1 MFTSSSS
8 PNDQDGIFMM
18 NFELTQEQKE
28 IQDMAMKFARNEMMP
43 KASEFDLK
51 SEMPME
57 ILQKSWELGLVN
69 TCIPVEFG
77 GSGFTTIDSMIITEA
92 LAYGCLGMN
101 TAIMANDLALL
112 PIVIGGT
119 KEQKEKFLKPFTE
132 SYKIAAFCL
141 TEPGNG
147 SDAGGLKTSI
157 KDGGDHW
164 IVNGQKMWITNAGYA
179 DLFTLYGTIDPEL
192 KHKGISALVID
203 AKTEG
208 IEIGAPEKKMGHC
221 CSDTR
226 SVTFNN
232 VKVPKEN
239 MLGKPG
245 EGWKIAM
252 KTLDHSRP
260 MVASSAVGGA
270 QCALDHAVK
279 YAGERVQ
286 FGKPIAGHQSIQ
298 FMLADMATKVEAS
311 RLLVF
316 KSAWL
321 IDNGQPNTK
330 LASMA
335 KRYASDS
342 FMEVATDAVQI
353 YGGYGY
359 SKEYPVEKLMRDA
372 KLIQIYEGT
381 SQIQRLV
388 IAKEVLK

>member
-1 MFTSSSS
+1 
-8 PNDQDGIFMM
+8 MM
-18 NFELTQEQKE
+18 NFELSQEQLE
-28 IQDMAMKFARNEMMP
+28 IQELAMKFAKQEMIP
-43 KASEFDLK
+43 KAAEYDQKAELPF
-51 SEMPME
+51 P
-57 ILQKSWELGLVN
+57 ILEKAWSLGLVN
-69 TCIPVEFG
+69 TCIPTDFG
-77 GSGFTTIDSMIITEA
+77 GAGFSTMDSMIITEA

-112 PIVIGGT
+112 PIVIGGS
-119 KEQKEKFLKPFTE
+119 KEQKEKFLRPFTE

-147 SDAGGLKTSI
+147 SDAGGIKTTI

-164 IVNGQKMWITNAGYA
+164 LVNGQKMWITNAGHA
-179 DLFTLYGTIDPEL
+179 DLFTLYGTTDPSL
-192 KHKGISALVID
+192 KHKGISALVIEKGL
-203 AKTEG
+203 AG
-208 IEIGAPEKKMGHC
+208 IEVGAPEKKMGHC

-226 SVTFNN
+226 SVTFTN

-239 MLGKPG
+239 MLGNPG
-245 EGWKIAM
+245 DGWNIAM

-270 QCALDHAVK
+270 QCAFD
-279 YAGERVQ
+279 YAKNYANERVQ
-286 FGKPIAGHQSIQ
+286 FGKTISGHQSIQ
-298 FMLADMATKVEAS
+298 FMLADMATKIEAS
-311 RLLVF
+311 RLLVH

-321 IDNGQPNTK
+321 IDQGLSNSK

-335 KRYASDS
+335 KRFSADS